1 MWRQLNTGTIVSGL
15 GHLALILWMLLGSFF
30 GSSEPLMPVAVTEV
44 SLLTAAEFDALSAPE
59 VPQPQLAPP
68 TKPKPQP
75 APEPEPAPKPEP
87 APEPQPETKAQPEP
101 LAPPP
106 PAPKP
111 APVAQQPVPDA
122 APQPAPRVAPVAA
135 AASDAKVADTVRE
148 ARAENG
154 TNASATPGPVQEATA
169 PAEASTQIVPE
180 APKVAPKPA
189 SQPQAAPLV
198 AALPKQRP
206 TRPTPDEP
214 KPAQPTAAPVEP
226 PVDTPEPLPALL
238 DMSAINDALAQSMAE
253 APPVTQPSS
262 PASSQP
268 IGPPLTQGERDSL
281 RVSVQECWNVGALSS
296 DAQRV
301 TVRIG
306 VSLAPNGTPLR
317 ETIRLLGFEG
327 GGDAAAKQAFEV
339 GRRAIIRCGATGFP
353 LPAEKYDQ
361 WKDVEM
367 EFKPDAMR
375 MR

>member
-44 SLLTAAEFDALSAPE
+44 SLLTAAEFDALTAPD

-75 APEPEPAPKPEP
+75 ASK
-87 APEPQPETKAQPEP
+87 PQPEIKAQTQPV
-101 LAPPP
+101 APPP
-106 PAPKP
+106 PTPKP
-111 APVAQQPVPDA
+111 TPKPVPVAQPTPDA
-122 APQPAPRVAPVAA
+122 APRPAPRVAPVAA
-135 AASDAKVADTVRE
+135 VASDAKVADTVQE

-189 SQPQAAPLV
+189 IQPQAAPLV

-206 TRPTPDEP
+206 ERPTPAADAP
-214 KPAQPTAAPVEP
+214 APTKPAAAPVEP
-226 PVDTPEPLPALL
+226 PLDTPEPLPALL
-238 DMSAINDALAQSMAE
+238 DMSAINDALAQSMTE

-262 PASSQP
+262 PSSSQP
-268 IGPPLTQGERDSL
+268 IGPPLTQGERDLL
-281 RVSVQECWNVGALSS
+281 RLSVENCWNLGALSS
-296 DAQRV
+296 DAQRI

-317 ETIRLLGFEG
+317 DTIRLLGFEG